1 MEYVEKGEPQEIR
14 YVRYVRYVRDEER
27 SYLCFVDTIQ
37 NCYKFESYL
46 CESSRKE
53 LCNFRQVEALET
65 FRLFVDE

>member
-14 YVRYVRYVRDEER
+14 YVRYVRDEEKE
-27 SYLCFVDTIQ
+27 LFLFFHTIQ
-37 NCYKFESYL
+37 NCYKFKSYL